1 MHFLDCSAPFTV
13 TQCSLKVRFFQVE
26 IMLLRYEYDTLILG
40 SGPMNG
46 VDDPSLAKSSAISL
60 PIIPSCPGTQTR
72 VTWFICD
79 IRWRTSLHSNANED
93 VNLYLP
99 SVFKVPWRSVQMEIG

>member
-1 MHFLDCSAPFTV
+1 MFRLLSDKKNLIFFLLIWIHFSACSDPLTV

-46 VDDPSLAKSSAISL
+46 VDDPSLAKSSVVVRKS
-60 PIIPSCPGTQTR
+60 R
-72 VTWFICD
+72 
-79 IRWRTSLHSNANED
+79 
-93 VNLYLP
+93 
-99 SVFKVPWRSVQMEIG
+99 